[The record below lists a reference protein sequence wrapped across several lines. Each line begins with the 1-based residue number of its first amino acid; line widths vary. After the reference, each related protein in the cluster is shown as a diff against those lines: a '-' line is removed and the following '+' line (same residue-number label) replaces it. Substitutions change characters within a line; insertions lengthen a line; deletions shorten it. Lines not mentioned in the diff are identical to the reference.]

1 MDKVFCNIPWVEVHI
16 NADGTYHTCG
26 AQTNK
31 ISGTEEAKL
40 YNVHDMTIP
49 AWINSEHQRRARIN
63 KLAGIAEDACAM
75 CYHEERLG
83 SSSKRIKENLKSKI
97 VDGDFEN
104 TFKISPDA
112 VLFNYTA
119 NNRGMTDFMRPTSYH
134 ISLGNECNLACRMCG
149 PTASSKIAVAEIKA
163 GTYKGPARMNWTEDE
178 TAWNHVVD
186 YICTTE
192 NLKFVHLIGGE
203 PLLNPRFE
211 DLIDRLL
218 EAKKTDI
225 YLGFTTNG
233 TVFNHNL
240 MAKLQAFRHVDVGV
254 SIECWGKLNDLVRQ
268 GSTTQTVLDNID
280 LYLKYRREAHVY
292 VTLRAVPSAL
302 TVHTLDELYRWCITR
317 ELDVMTNILVEPEY
331 QQIAQL
337 PKPIKERL
345 LKQYEAWE
353 HSEPFPGTSDPR
365 DPNRFR
371 EHIDN
376 EIMAIIK
383 ALKQEPKNALTEE
396 LYEKLELWGWFDH
409 SDIRNYFF

>member
-1 MDKVFCNIPWVEVHI
+1 MNKIFCNIPWVEVHI

-26 AQTNK
+26 AQTNT

-63 KLAGIAEDACAM
+63 KLAGIAENACAM

-97 VDGDFEN
+97 VNTDFDR
-104 TFKISPDA
+104 TFRISPDA
-112 VLFNYTA
+112 PLFNYSA
-119 NNRGMTDFMRPTSYH
+119 NNRGMTDFTRPTSYH
-134 ISLGNECNLACRMCG
+134 LSLGNECNLACRMCG

-192 NLKFVHLIGGE
+192 DLKFVHLIGGE

-218 EAKKTDI
+218 SAKKTDI

-240 MAKLQAFRHVDVGV
+240 MTKLQAFRHVDVGV
-254 SIECWGKLNDLVRQ
+254 SVECWGKLNDLVRQ

-280 LYLKYRREAHVY
+280 QYLKYRREAHVY

-302 TVHTLDELYRWCITR
+302 TVHTLDELYRWCVTR

-331 QQIAQL
+331 QQISQL
-337 PKPIKERL
+337 PKPIKDRL
-345 LKQYEAWE
+345 IEQYSTWE
-353 HSEPFPGTSDPR
+353 HSEPAPADSNPR
-365 DPNRFR
+365 DPTWFKQ
-371 EHIDN
+371 HIDN
-376 EIMAIIK
+376 EIMAIIM
-383 ALKQEPKNALTEE
+383 ALKQEPKNNLTEE